1 MVSHDELSLLRERH
15 PAWRLLRADNAPLII
30 GFLGRVFVD
39 DNVRAITQ
47 VELVSQLDDELY
59 ALREQLG
66 ERAYPKSA
74 TAYVN
79 DWAGTDSGWLRL
91 HYLEGSDEPYVDA
104 TPALE
109 KAVAWVASLQER
121 AFVATESRLHTL
133 LGLLRQIVQGSDT
146 DPERRLQLLRAERDR
161 LDAEIARAESGQIDV
176 LDPTGQRDRY
186 QQFASTAR
194 ELLSDFREVEV
205 KFRALDRQ
213 MRETIAGWDG
223 SKGELLDQLL
233 GDRNAIADSDQGRSF
248 QAFYDFLLSAERQ
261 DELGQLLDEVHHL
274 ESIVADDRVRRID
287 RDWLLAAD
295 RTQATVRTLS
305 DQLRR
310 FLDDSVW
317 LENRRVVELLRS
329 IESSSVA
336 LRDARPT
343 LTMELAATRP
353 VVALPFERPL
363 YAPPA
368 QAQIDSTVEAADEAA
383 ETTALFT
390 VDHVDQQRLVGQ
402 VRAALH
408 HRAQVS
414 LGELVEEHPP
424 EHGLAEVMAWFA
436 LNDDGIDLVFDDD
449 SRQQLAWTAD
459 DDTRRSADVPTLLY
473 VRHDS
478 AVRHDQ
484 GSRQDSDSRPG
495 SDGRQPRT
503 PPSGGSS

>member
-39 DNVRAITQ
+39 DNVRALPQ
-47 VELVSQLDDELY
+47 SDLVNQLDDELY

-66 ERAYPKSA
+66 ERAYPKGA

-79 DWAGTDSGWLRL
+79 DWAGPDAGWLRL
-91 HYLEGSDEPYVDA
+91 HYLEGNDEPFVDA

-121 AFVATESRLHTL
+121 AFVGTESRLHTL
-133 LGLLRQIVQGSDT
+133 VGLLRQIVQGSDT
-146 DPERRLQLLRAERDR
+146 DPARRLELLRTERAR
-161 LDAEIARAESGQIDV
+161 LDAEIERAEAGQIEV

-261 DELGQLLDEVHHL
+261 DELAELLDQVHHL
-274 ESIVADDRVRRID
+274 GSIVADDRVRRID

-295 RTQATVRTLS
+295 RTQSTVRTLS

-329 IESSSVA
+329 IEGSSVA
-336 LRDARPT
+336 LRDARPA
-343 LTMELAATRP
+343 LTTELDATRP
-353 VVALPFERPL
+353 EVALPFERPL
-363 YAPPA
+363 YAPPV
-368 QAQIDSTVEAADEAA
+368 QARIDSTVQAADEAA

-390 VDHVDQQRLVGQ
+390 VDHVDQQRLLRQ
-402 VRAALH
+402 VRAALRE
-408 HRAQVS
+408 RAQVG
-414 LGELVEEHPP
+414 LGELVGEHPP
-424 EHGLAEVMAWFA
+424 EHGLAELMAWFA
-436 LNDDGIDLVFDDD
+436 LSDDGIDLVFDDD
-449 SRQQLAWTAD
+449 TREQVSWTGD
-459 DDTRRSADVPTLLY
+459 DDTTRRADVPTVLY
-473 VRHDS
+473 VRHD
-478 AVRHDQ
+478 ATRADHA
-484 GSRQDSDSRPG
+484 RADSTRP
-495 SDGRQPRT
+495 DDAKPDAPQPGR
-503 PPSGGSS
+503 SS

>member
-15 PAWRLLRADNAPLII
+15 PAWRLLRADNAALVI

-39 DNVRAITQ
+39 DNVRVISRAD
-47 VELVSQLDDELY
+47 LVSQLDDELY

-66 ERAYPKSA
+66 EGAYPKSA
-74 TAYVN
+74 AAYVT
-79 DWAGTDSGWLRL
+79 DWAGADAGWLRL
-91 HYLEGSDEPYVDA
+91 HYVEGSDEPHVDA

-109 KAVAWVASLQER
+109 KAVAWVASLQDR
-121 AFVATESRLHTL
+121 AFVGTESRLHTL
-133 LGLLRQIVQGSDT
+133 VGLLRQIARGSDT
-146 DPERRLQLLRAERDR
+146 DPEHRLEHLRAERDR

-176 LDPTGQRDRY
+176 LDPTAQRDRY
-186 QQFASTAR
+186 QQFAATAR

-223 SKGELLDQLL
+223 SKGALLDQLL

-261 DELGQLLDEVHHL
+261 EELGQLLDEVHHL

-295 RTQATVRTLS
+295 RTQSTVRTLS

-317 LENRRVVELLRS
+317 LENRRVVELLRG
-329 IESSSVA
+329 IEGTSVA
-336 LRDARPT
+336 LRDARPE
-343 LTMELAATRP
+343 LTMQLDAIRP
-353 VVALPFERPL
+353 EIALPFERPL

-368 QAQIDSTVEAADEAA
+368 EARIDSTVEAAEERA

-390 VDHVDQQRLVGQ
+390 VDHVDQQRLISQ
-402 VRAALH
+402 VRAML
-408 HRAQVS
+408 RDRSQVS

-424 EHGLAEVMAWFA
+424 EHGLAELMAWLA
-436 LNDDGIDLVFDDD
+436 IGADGIDIVFDDD
-449 SRQQLAWTAD
+449 SRQQVSWTAD
-459 DDTRRSADVPTLLY
+459 DGTTRLADLPTVLY
-473 VRHDS
+473 VRHGGDG
-478 AVRHDQ
+478 VRGAAGVTGAAGAHDPA
-484 GSRQDSDSRPG
+484 SDDAHPG
-495 SDGRQPRT
+495 R
-503 PPSGGSS
+503 SS

>member
-1 MVSHDELSLLRERH
+1 MASHDELSLLRERH

-39 DNVRAITQ
+39 DNVRAISQ
-47 VELVSQLDDELY
+47 ADLVSQLDDELY

-66 ERAYPKSA
+66 ERAYPKA
-74 TAYVN
+74 AAAYVT
-79 DWAGTDSGWLRL
+79 DWAAPDAGWLRL
-91 HYLEGSDEPYVDA
+91 HYLEGSDDPYVDA

-121 AFVATESRLHTL
+121 TFVGTESRLHTL
-133 LGLLRQIVQGSDT
+133 VGLLRQIVQGSDA
-146 DPERRLQLLRAERDR
+146 DPERRLQVLRVERER

-295 RTQATVRTLS
+295 RTQSTVRTLS

-329 IESSSVA
+329 IEGSSVA
-336 LRDARPT
+336 LRDSRP
-343 LTMELAATRP
+343 ELVMDLDATRP
-353 VVALPFERPL
+353 EFALPFERPL

-368 QAQIDSTVEAADEAA
+368 QAQIDSTIASADEAA
-383 ETTALFT
+383 ETAALFA
-390 VDHVDQQRLVGQ
+390 VDHVDQQRLLSQ
-402 VRAALH
+402 VRSALRQ
-408 HRAQVS
+408 RAQVS
-414 LGELVEEHPP
+414 LGELLEEHPP

-436 LNDDGIDLVFDDD
+436 LNEDGIALVFDDE
-449 SRQQLAWTAD
+449 SRDVVTWTAVD
-459 DDTRRSADVPTLLY
+459 DSERRADVPTVLY
-473 VRHDS
+473 VRRATGATGPTSTD
-478 AVRHDQ
+478 A
-484 GSRQDSDSRPG
+484 PG
-495 SDGRQPRT
+495 R
-503 PPSGGSS
+503 SS

>member
-1 MVSHDELSLLRERH
+1 MASYDELNLLRDRH
-15 PAWRLLRADNAPLII
+15 PAWRLLRADNAPLVI

-39 DNVRAITQ
+39 DNVRAISQ
-47 VELVSQLDDELY
+47 ADLVSQLDDELY
-59 ALREQLG
+59 ALRERLG
-66 ERAYPKSA
+66 ERTYPKGA
-74 TAYVN
+74 AAYVS
-79 DWAGTDSGWLRL
+79 DWAGPDSGWLRL

-109 KAVAWVASLQER
+109 RAVAWVASLQER
-121 AFVATESRLHTL
+121 AFVGTESRLHTL
-133 LGLLRQIVQGSDT
+133 VGLLREIVQGSDT
-146 DPERRLQLLRAERDR
+146 DPERRLQLLRAERER
-161 LDAEIARAESGQIDV
+161 LDAEIARAEEGQIDV
-176 LDPTGQRDRY
+176 LDPTRQRDRY

-261 DELGQLLDEVHHL
+261 DELGELLDEVHHL

-295 RTQATVRTLS
+295 RTQSTVRTLS

-329 IESSSVA
+329 IEGSSVA
-336 LRDARPT
+336 LRDARPS
-343 LTMELAATRP
+343 LTMHLDATRP
-353 VVALPFERPL
+353 EVALPFERPL
-363 YAPPA
+363 YAPPT
-368 QAQIDSTVEAADEAA
+368 QAEIDSTVEGADELA
-383 ETTALFT
+383 ETAALFA
-390 VDHVDQQRLVGQ
+390 VDHVDQQRLVSQ
-402 VRAALH
+402 VRAAL
-408 HRAQVS
+408 RRRGQVS
-414 LGELVEEHPP
+414 LGELIEEHPP

-436 LNDDGIDLVFDDD
+436 LSDDGIDLVFDDD
-449 SRQQLAWTAD
+449 TRQHVTWTAD
-459 DDTRRSADVPTLLY
+459 DDTERRADVPTLLY
-473 VRHDS
+473 VR
-478 AVRHDQ
+478 
-484 GSRQDSDSRPG
+484 P
-495 SDGRQPRT
+495 DGRNTGRNE
-503 PPSGGSS
+503 GGHDARHPGRSS

>member
-1 MVSHDELSLLRERH
+1 MTSHDELTLLRDRH
-15 PAWRLLRADNAPLII
+15 PAWRLLRADNAPLVI

-39 DNVRAITQ
+39 DNVRTITQ
-47 VELVSQLDDELY
+47 AELVSQLDDELY

-74 TAYVN
+74 AAYVS
-79 DWAGTDSGWLRL
+79 DWAGADAGWLRL

-109 KAVAWVASLQER
+109 KAVAWVANLRER
-121 AFVATESRLHTL
+121 AFVGTESRLHTL
-133 LGLLRQIVQGSDT
+133 VGLLRQIVEGSDT
-146 DPERRLQLLRAERDR
+146 DPERRLQLLRAERAR

-261 DELGQLLDEVHHL
+261 DELGLLLDEVHHL
-274 ESIVADDRVRRID
+274 ESIVADERVRRID

-329 IESSSVA
+329 IESSSVT
-336 LRDARPT
+336 LRDARPAIA
-343 LTMELAATRP
+343 MELDATRP
-353 VVALPFERPL
+353 EVALPFERPL

-368 QAQIDSTVEAADEAA
+368 QAQIDSTVEAADESA
-383 ETTALFT
+383 ETAALFN
-390 VDHVDQQRLVGQ
+390 VSHVDQQRLVGH
-402 VRAALH
+402 VRDALR

-414 LGELVEEHPP
+414 LGELVEMHPP

-449 SRQQLAWTAD
+449 SRQHVTWTVD
-459 DDTRRSADVPTLLY
+459 DDTERLADVPTLLY
-473 VRHDS
+473 VRHDTAP
-478 AVRHDQ
+478 AVRR
-484 GSRQDSDSRPG
+484 GTMVQDSTDRSDEAPPDAHPGRP
-495 SDGRQPRT
+495 S
-503 PPSGGSS
+503 